1 MLLVSFESFISNP
14 LSILAIVCV
23 AFGITAL
30 LLAGKIARVVRK
42 TETIDKQDKLFV
54 GIKIAGVVLI
64 LLGFVL
70 LTIWGMEAH

>member
-70 LTIWGMEAH
+70 LTIWGMEAL